1 MGYAQGDMGSKP
13 ASVAVGPGAI
23 RLESSP
29 LRVVGVGAV
38 LVARERSEYVTG
50 MVIPGWES

>member
-13 ASVAVGPGAI
+13 ASVTVGPVAI
-23 RLESSP
+23 TLDSRP
-29 LRVVGVGAV
+29 LKVVGVGAV
-38 LVARERSEYVTG
+38 VAARERSEYVTG